1 VCLSEQA
8 TRSERLTSNGNRI
21 KNKIV
26 MLKWFIVIRRSRN
39 GQDRMRSEKNGKD
52 RMRSEK
58 NPGRTHDVQE
68 RTKRN
73 KNI

>member
-1 VCLSEQA
+1 M
-8 TRSERLTSNGNRI
+8 G
-21 KNKIV
+21 K
-26 MLKWFIVIRRSRN
+26 
-39 GQDRMRSEKNGKD
+39 DRKRSEKNGKD

-73 KNI
+73 KKNI